1 MTRIPFK
8 TLAFLA
14 VLAAPAFGQTSFGFD
29 PVKTCEVSMH
39 PTGGAYNLDCTV
51 TIDHPMGPPMSPMGN
66 PVTLGVV
73 DILSQNGQ
81 PVPNTSFGFDPAAG
95 FTCGNGNFPITS
107 LNGMSQTQPP
117 SYPGFG
123 CTIASDQVQSAT
135 QTTLTLQSQV
145 PIETTGILTNCV
157 HATMWDPSLPDGHPA
172 GPQACVDIDLDAYI
186 APPPPPTLAKTC
198 ATPRHQADGTIE
210 VDCAITGNL
219 SDLTGYS
226 YLDDV
231 PVQLVDD
238 VTLNGAPLTG
248 ATTISMADPDDN
260 TPWTCAETPFQY
272 HINDTSTALHNV
284 CTLPA
289 EEEQYLFGASGGGGE
304 IAFTSTTVFPAGS
317 TGMAQNCV
325 SLQHFA
331 IPDVAQGTHP
341 VCVDIDL
348 NDGRNP
354 YDPLPPEPV
363 QCEAFT
369 ADVTC
374 NKVTGKPVVTL
385 KNKYANLFS
394 PKSVKITSLTP
405 GVTVQQSQSNALSVQ
420 LTGANPGDT
429 ISLTTEAVEK
439 GAGSEPG
446 LDLCC
451 MGAVEVKI
459 PEGFICEPEQVL
471 EVSKTCDTGI
481 NPAID
486 TDADCEITV
495 HYEGPPPSASN
506 PIKIVEAVTG
516 NPWAFTTTPLSG
528 DNWHCPPVPDA
539 TPFTCTISANDE
551 PGANWQNWTSTLIVQ
566 MSVGEAFENC
576 VTATAAGGLE
586 DKVCWSTETP
596 DLTIEKLADQ
606 EQCMAGLPCT
616 FTINVSNP
624 SGSDYSGPIT
634 INDQIVD
641 VTPPM
646 LAGNGIFSAI
656 AQPLCSV
663 SDLNSGACT
672 GAATIPAGGVQSY
685 TVTWIPPAIIAGTE
699 ADSVQVTNCA
709 SAASQAGPMSVTG
722 APDPENGD
730 IDLESCAT
738 VTVTNGE
745 ISITK
750 TGPDQCLPGVP
761 CDYQV
766 TISAGAGGYSGPV
779 LLGDQA
785 PAGFQVTSIVPA
797 PAGCGANLPA
807 DMLYCVV
814 PINLNAGGSV
824 TYTISVTPME
834 HTLDTQYFGENCAL
848 LASVPEGLATGDYS
862 FSGHDIPEELSSVGE
877 SIAMLGE
884 SCAPAVWT
892 PDDDTDDSTIDMVK
906 TCTPLVQ
913 EDSAVLS
920 YMTTC
925 TITVTVTGE
934 DGFMGHVSV
943 SDVFSGPNGGTLGAF
958 TPTSDDWTCNQADCM
973 IGPMGPGVY
982 QVNVPVTGIMLNPG
996 ETATNCATGSV
1007 IPTGT
1012 GMTEDMVGQLPQSCF
1027 TLTPPDIDDP
1037 DDTAPPPTIAKTCSA
1052 PVAGPFGLTIDC
1064 TIVVTSNANP
1074 QPDHLTVTE
1083 TLGQYLDASDTGAS
1097 ITGFAHADPWVV
1109 GGQTPVPPATPVT
1122 LTLAGSDMPA
1132 SGQSTITA
1140 TVQLMNEGYLVET
1153 ENCASVQAYDAANQP
1168 IGAPQTAC
1176 AFFDPANGKK
1186 VAPTGA
1192 PVLAVT
1198 KTATGPCVPN
1208 VAAQTYACGFDLT
1221 VSNTGGAAFAGPM
1234 VLGDAFDPGMVTA
1247 VSATGAGWS
1256 CNLAGDAASCINGNL
1271 SLAPGASSSVA
1282 LDVTVKGQP
1291 GGGSFT
1297 NCGSIG
1303 ASDDP
1308 TAQAMIVQTA
1318 LTLMGVDIGAV
1329 DGKPGKRTRAAVA
1342 DLQKQLGLEPTGEI
1356 DDPLLGALG
1365 VPMAGQG
1372 EKSCVTVD
1380 LPPMPRPP
1388 LQCEKATTRL
1398 VDGACVCRFK
1408 NMYQADK
1415 TSCGCV
1421 KGTEFVAG
1429 EGCLKV
1435 REKPKDKPKD
1445 KPAVL
1450 KCDPNSTVLR
1460 NGKCQ
1465 CREEGMERVSKTA
1478 CARPKKKKEVRI
1490 CPNGLPEIPGV
1501 GCVDIRIKP
1510 KGDGGRCNPAVQEC
1524 G

>member
-8 TLAFLA
+8 TLAALVISTLTA
-14 VLAAPAFGQTSFGFD
+14 TSLLAAPVLTNGGFEDVPTPNLGNNFGANYAAPWIINGGNFNVIKVDGAGPYIYNAAYPALDVDASNPGAVPQHYLDVVHNTGSFYQVFTPLCSGEVTYGAAFSAVEDYPADAGITLLLDADGSVIAPRQQTVQAGGNTASNPWTVFSFSSTLTAGTAYRFQVDMNDWAVMDNAFVEFETNCPAHSDPVVTTEKTCEAPVMQADGSILWPCRINVSFPNGAGFD
-29 PVKTCEVSMH
+29 PSGQ
-39 PTGGAYNLDCTV
+39 PLPITV
-51 TIDHPMGPPMSPMGN
+51 TDTWT
-66 PVTLGVV
+66 V
-73 DILSQNGQ
+73 
-81 PVPNTSFGFDPAAG
+81 
-95 FTCGNGNFPITS
+95 
-107 LNGMSQTQPP
+107 
-117 SYPGFG
+117 
-123 CTIASDQVQSAT
+123 
-135 QTTLTLQSQV
+135 
-145 PIETTGILTNCV
+145 
-157 HATMWDPSLPDGHPA
+157 
-172 GPQACVDIDLDAYI
+172 
-186 APPPPPTLAKTC
+186 
-198 ATPRHQADGTIE
+198 
-210 VDCAITGNL
+210 
-219 SDLTGYS
+219 
-226 YLDDV
+226 
-231 PVQLVDD
+231 
-238 VTLNGAPLTG
+238 NGAPISGGVTTVNSPDNWDCNPTYPTG
-248 ATTISMADPDDN
+248 APGDSNTTQCNLFAPDI
-260 TPWTCAETPFQY
+260 PAGGSSL
-272 HINDTSTALHNV
+272 INVD
-284 CTLPA
+284 
-289 EEEQYLFGASGGGGE
+289 
-304 IAFTSTTVFPAGS
+304 TVFPAGTS
-317 TGMAQNCV
+317 GLLKNCADVNPGTGEESCV
-325 SLQHFA
+325 TA
-331 IPDVAQGTHP
+331 VVEKRHP
-341 VCVDIDL
+341 T
-348 NDGRNP
+348 
-354 YDPLPPEPV
+354 DPL

-369 ADVTC
+369 PEVTC

-385 KNKYANLFS
+385 KNKYAKLFS
-394 PKSVKITSLTP
+394 PKSVQITSLTP

-459 PEGFICEPEQVL
+459 PEGFICEAEQVL
-471 EVSKTCDTGI
+471 EVTKTCDTGI

-495 HYEGPPPSASN
+495 HYEGPPPSAAN

-576 VTATAAGGLE
+576 VTATAAGGLQ
-586 DKVCWSTETP
+586 DQVCWSTETP

-606 EQCMAGLPCT
+606 EQCMAGQPCT
-616 FTINVSNP
+616 FTINVTNP

-646 LAGNGIFSAI
+646 LAGSGNFTGIAP
-656 AQPLCSV
+656 PLCSA

-672 GAATIPAGGVQSY
+672 GAATIPAGAVQSY

-699 ADSVQVTNCA
+699 WESVEVTNCA
-709 SAASQAGPMSVTG
+709 SGVSQAGPMSVTG

-738 VTVTNGE
+738 VTVTDGD

-750 TGPDQCLPGVP
+750 TGPEQCLPGVP

-766 TISAGAGGYSGPV
+766 TIAAGAGGFNGPV

-785 PAGFQVTSIVPA
+785 PAGFQVTSIAPA
-797 PAGCGANLPA
+797 PMGCGANLPA

-814 PINLNAGGSV
+814 PISLNAGESV

-834 HTLDTQYFGENCAL
+834 HTLDSQYFGENCAL

-862 FSGHDIPEELSSVGE
+862 FSGHDIPEELSSVAD

-906 TCTPLVQ
+906 ACTPLVQ
-913 EDSAVLS
+913 EDSPVLS

-943 SDVFSGPNGGTLGAF
+943 SDVFSGPNGGTLGTF
-958 TPTSDDWTCNQADCM
+958 TPTSDDWTCDQATCM

-996 ETATNCATGSV
+996 ETATNCANGAVT
-1007 IPTGT
+1007 PTGT
-1012 GMTEDMVGQLPQSCF
+1012 GVTSDMVGQLPQSCV

-1109 GGQTPVPPATPVT
+1109 SAQTPVPPATPVT
-1122 LTLAGSDMPA
+1122 LTLQGSDMPA

-1176 AFFDPANGKK
+1176 AFFDPANANK

-1192 PVLAVT
+1192 PALKVT
-1198 KTATGPCVPN
+1198 KTASGPCVAN

-1221 VSNTGGAAFAGPM
+1221 VSNTGSAAFAGPM
-1234 VLGDAFDPGMVTA
+1234 VMGDAFDAGMVTA
-1247 VSATGAGWS
+1247 VSANGAGWS

-1282 LDVTVKGQP
+1282 LEVTVKGQP
-1291 GGGSFT
+1291 EGGTFT

-1303 ASDDP
+1303 ANDDP

-1372 EKSCVTVD
+1372 DKSCVTVD

-1398 VDGACVCRFK
+1398 VDGECACRFK

-1429 EGCLKV
+1429 EGCIKL

-1445 KPAVL
+1445 KPATL

-1478 CARPKKKKEVRI
+1478 CAKPKKKREIKI

-1501 GCVDIRIKP
+1501 GCVGIKVKRKEKDAVCDP
-1510 KGDGGRCNPAVQEC
+1510 AIDPERC